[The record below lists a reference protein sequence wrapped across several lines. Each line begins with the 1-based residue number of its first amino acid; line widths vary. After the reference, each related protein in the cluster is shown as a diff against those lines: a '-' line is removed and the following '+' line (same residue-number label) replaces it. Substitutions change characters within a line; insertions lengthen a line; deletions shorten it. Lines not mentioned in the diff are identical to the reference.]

1 LKIGL
6 FEVLDAAKDVQL
18 KVESAQYIIQNNA
31 KKINR
36 YIGKKSNWYYQHKYA
51 VKTATNCEEFK
62 GELGDKLGSLK
73 TSFVN
78 FYSNLLPTLG
88 HNIAATLKTE
98 HDAAVAEIERLT
110 AAERDEPARP
120 TYEQFR
126 PDPATYALA

>member
-1 LKIGL
+1 MKIGL
-6 FEVLDAAKDVQL
+6 FSVLDAAKDVQL

-51 VKTATNCEEFK
+51 IKTATNCEEFK
-62 GELGDKLGSLK
+62 GEVGEKLDILK

-78 FYSNLLPTLG
+78 FYSNLLPKLG
-88 HNIAATLKTE
+88 NHIGATLKSE
-98 HDAAVAEIERLT
+98 HDAALAEIEKLR
-110 AAERDEPARP
+110 AAEREEPEAP
-120 TYEQFR
+120 EYEQFK